1 MNASGHRFSLR
12 FMRRFYVT
20 ATVAQAV
27 LATHVADGA
36 SGDMLRMPFAF
47 SVYIV
52 PYCFSNCKRFCAF
65 FQKNFLRVVHTG
77 KSRVCILG
85 KIRREPPIS
94 DAAKERRRPE
104 STAGEALRRRENVK
118 KECHRNR
125 FAATL
130 LWGTAYSVTSGPG
143 SGTVAC
149 ARNPE
154 GRRIRRSMALF
165 MRLPLRYPAA

>member
-1 MNASGHRFSLR
+1 
-12 FMRRFYVT
+12 MR
-20 ATVAQAV
+20 
-27 LATHVADGA
+27 
-36 SGDMLRMPFAF
+36 
-47 SVYIV
+47 
-52 PYCFSNCKRFCAF
+52 
-65 FQKNFLRVVHTG
+65 G
-77 KSRVCILG
+77 KSGNVYPR
-85 KIRREPPIS
+85 KIPDRPAQDPPPRKS
-94 DAAKERRRPE
+94 DGVRKARPE
-104 STAGEALRRRENVK
+104 KRCDQRENVK

-130 LWGTAYSVTSGPG
+130 LWETAYSVTSAPG

>member
-1 MNASGHRFSLR
+1 MSPPQLPRRSLQHALR
-12 FMRRFYVT
+12 T
-20 ATVAQAV
+20 ALRETCFGCLLPFPSILYHTVFQIARGFV
-27 LATHVADGA
+27 H
-36 SGDMLRMPFAF
+36 
-47 SVYIV
+47 
-52 PYCFSNCKRFCAF
+52 F
-65 FQKNFLRVVHTG
+65 FKKIFEGCTCRG
-77 KSRVCILG
+77 KSGNVYPRKILD
-85 KIRREPPIS
+85 RPAQDPPPRKS
-94 DAAKERRRPE
+94 DGVRKARPE
-104 STAGEALRRRENVK
+104 KRCDQRENVK

>member
-1 MNASGHRFSLR
+1 MQGKKRECVSSEILDRP
-12 FMRRFYVT
+12 
-20 ATVAQAV
+20 AQDPPPRKS
-27 LATHVADGA
+27 DGVRKA
-36 SGDMLRMPFAF
+36 
-47 SVYIV
+47 
-52 PYCFSNCKRFCAF
+52 
-65 FQKNFLRVVHTG
+65 
-77 KSRVCILG
+77 
-85 KIRREPPIS
+85 
-94 DAAKERRRPE
+94 RPE
-104 STAGEALRRRENVK
+104 KRCDQRENVK
-118 KECHRNR
+118 KECHCNR